1 MGVASYG
8 ALSAQAFVD
17 ANGNGR
23 MDPGEKPL
31 PGAGVFVNGVARPEG
46 SDAEGILYQ
55 HSIPADIR
63 AKVVVNPSTLP
74 DPMMQPGG
82 EGFTFIPRAG
92 HTTRLDLTVIQT
104 GDVNGTVY
112 LDGPSGARPFPG
124 VTLELVGADGQV
136 AASAR
141 SAYDGYYELQNFRPG
156 AYTLRVNAE
165 DVARRH
171 LAPPPPRA
179 FVLTGDKL
187 ERDGEDWKLRLAGAP
202 VAPDPAPAPPSA
214 PVPSTPVPSAPVP
227 TAPKPAPTAAQLNAA
242 VLGENAKTAADLSAA
257 WLGHADLTGWAVRA
271 QVGALPSTLLE
282 AAERLDPKDGVLL
295 LRPWALSN
303 GQCAR
308 QFFIAGFKT
317 KAAADR
323 YAARLRR
330 RQDLDPPKVMALRDL
345 AESDPPCSFYAD

>member
-1 MGVASYG
+1 
-8 ALSAQAFVD
+8 
-17 ANGNGR
+17 
-23 MDPGEKPL
+23 MDPGDKPL
-31 PGAGVFVNGVARPEG
+31 PGSSVFVNGVARPET
-46 SDAEGILYQ
+46 SDAQGILYQ

-63 AKVVVNPSTLP
+63 AKVVVNSATLP
-74 DPMMQPGG
+74 DPMMQPEG

-92 HTTRLDLTVIQT
+92 HTTRLDLPVIQT

-124 VTLELVGADGQV
+124 VTVELVGADGQV

-156 AYTLRVNAE
+156 AYTLRIGAE
-165 DVARRH
+165 DIARRH
-171 LAPPPPRA
+171 LAPPEPRA
-179 FVLTGDKL
+179 LALTGDKL
-187 ERDGEDWKLRLAGAP
+187 ERDGEDWKLRFAAAP
-202 VAPDPAPAPPSA
+202 TSPDPAPAQQPAPASSA
-214 PVPSTPVPSAPVP
+214 PATTTVPA
-227 TAPKPAPTAAQLNAA
+227 PAPTPTLTPTVAQLNAA

-271 QVGALPSTLLE
+271 QIGALPSTLLE

-295 LRPWALSN
+295 LRPWALLN

-317 KAAADR
+317 KAAAER
-323 YAARLRR
+323 YAARLRH

-345 AESDPPCSFYAD
+345 AETDPPCSFYAD